1 LLLRQLAE
9 RIARDIEQSMQPAN
23 SWPVVLDGQGQVRSS
38 QRDEAAVTWLP
49 REPETG
55 FWRRFR
61 AGLIARFPIE
71 KYL

>member
-1 LLLRQLAE
+1 MSLRQLAE
-9 RIARDIEQSMQPAN
+9 RVARDIEQNMQPDN
-23 SWPVVLDGQGQVRSS
+23 SWQVVLDGQGQVRWI
-38 QRDEAAVTWLP
+38 QREEAAVTRLP